1 MCPSTGPPRLGP
13 TERGAPR
20 TSCTSPLLSRVLA
33 ARRHEGRQGDGCIL
47 GIQEEAE
54 ARLEDI
60 AEDVAAYVGE
70 ERTSAGPPAWPR

>member
-1 MCPSTGPPRLGP
+1 MCPFTGPPRLGP

-33 ARRHEGRQGDGCIL
+33 AQRHGVSSACKRRPRP
-47 GIQEEAE
+47 
-54 ARLEDI
+54 RLEDI
-60 AEDVAAYVGE
+60 AEDVAADVGE